1 MKYLYSLIFLLS
13 ILLNTTVAESI
24 SYSVS
29 PSKIEGSVPAGK
41 HYENVF
47 TVKNPSKDTITINVI
62 FLEKTINPLDKNW
75 FKLEKD
81 HVDVPPGESSEIKYS
96 ISIPEGS
103 EGEYNARVIFSKE
116 PTAKVMGI
124 SMRYNFPIYIAV
136 SGTEKYDFNIDNVSI
151 TNKDNIEIVIDMTNT
166 GNIHIRPKGT
176 IKIISKDSEHLMIF
190 NRRNWAIIPNEKYRY
205 TDKFKVPLTLPD
217 GDYIAK
223 IEITAGSEEKPKTW
237 SNQIDFRIKDSV
249 ATIISDEKSS
259 K

>member
-1 MKYLYSLIFLLS
+1 MKYLYSLVFLVS

-47 TVKNPSKDTITINVI
+47 TVKNPSEHAITINVM
-62 FLEKTINPLDKNW
+62 FLERTINPLDKNW

-81 HVDVPPGESSEIKYS
+81 HVDVPAGESSEIKYS
-96 ISIPEGS
+96 ITIPEGS

-116 PTAKVMGI
+116 PAAKVMGI
-124 SMRYNFPIYIAV
+124 SMRYNFPVYIAV
-136 SGTEKYDFNIDNVSI
+136 SGTEKYDFNIENVSI
-151 TNKDNIEIVIDMTNT
+151 TNKKNTEISIDMTNT

-176 IKIISKDSEHLMIF
+176 IKIVSKDSEYSMIF
-190 NRRNWAIIPNEKYRY
+190 NKRNWAIIPNEKYRY
-205 TDKFKVPLTLPD
+205 TNKFKAPLTLPD

-223 IEITAGSEEKPKTW
+223 IKITAGTEEKLKTW
-237 SNQIDFRIKDSV
+237 SDEINFTINDS
-249 ATIISDEKSS
+249 AAIIISDEKSA